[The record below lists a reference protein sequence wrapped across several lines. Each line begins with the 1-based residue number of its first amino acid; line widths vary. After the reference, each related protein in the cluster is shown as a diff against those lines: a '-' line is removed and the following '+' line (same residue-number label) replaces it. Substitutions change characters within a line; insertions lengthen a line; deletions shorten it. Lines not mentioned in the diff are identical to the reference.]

1 MPTTFIPGYLAEFKV
16 GANQLESML
25 SSGTLTLNKN
35 IMLKHVAGAPEPTA
49 LAGLVTGTISVSGSV
64 SAEDVAKLV
73 TAFESTAVVA
83 YIFQLGENGVVPDA
97 AAYAGNAMVESLS
110 VAFDADDS
118 FTFSM
123 DLVLDGLAA
132 YAA

>member
-1 MPTTFIPGYLAEFKV
+1 M
-16 GANQLESML
+16 
-25 SSGTLTLNKN
+25 
-35 IMLKHVAGAPEPTA
+35 
-49 LAGLVTGTISVSGSV
+49 
-64 SAEDVAKLV
+64 

-83 YIFQLGENGVVPDA
+83 YIFQLGEIGVAPDA
-97 AAYAGNAMVESLS
+97 WAYAGNALVESLS